1 MSFFK
6 KITKEF
12 EAFGIGDKKEEK
24 KEEAP
29 PPAPAQS
36 SEGE

>member
-12 EAFGIGDKKEEK
+12 ENLGFGDKKEEQ
-24 KEEAP
+24 P
-29 PPAPAQS
+29 QQS
-36 SEGE
+36 QDSKLL